1 VLEFSSQLVTLNT
14 VVTYRY
20 LIHTTLSSN
29 ILLLLFFFFFLP
41 PFFLKTHRSWNE
53 RPYNDTYLKAL
64 RVTLDNAG
72 FPNTMIVAPDSG
84 WSIANDILADPVLAA
99 SIHAIGCH
107 YPGTHSS
114 AQAEQTMKPLWA
126 SEDDSTYDNNGE
138 SIHCFSNPKSV
149 KAHFLTFVF
158 FFFSLLSLSWR

>member
-1 VLEFSSQLVTLNT
+1 
-14 VVTYRY
+14 
-20 LIHTTLSSN
+20 
-29 ILLLLFFFFFLP
+29 
-41 PFFLKTHRSWNE
+41 
-53 RPYNDTYLKAL
+53 
-64 RVTLDNAG
+64 
-72 FPNTMIVAPDSG
+72 MIVAPDSG

-138 SIHCFSNPKSV
+138 STKCSSSPKNV
-149 KAHFLTFVF
+149 KVLLTLFVY
-158 FFFSLLSLSWR
+158 FFSLFSLIS

>member
-1 VLEFSSQLVTLNT
+1 
-14 VVTYRY
+14 
-20 LIHTTLSSN
+20 
-29 ILLLLFFFFFLP
+29 
-41 PFFLKTHRSWNE
+41 
-53 RPYNDTYLKAL
+53 
-64 RVTLDNAG
+64 
-72 FPNTMIVAPDSG
+72 MIVAPDSG

-138 SIHCFSNPKSV
+138 SIQCSSSPKSV
-149 KAHFLTFVF
+149 KAHFLTLLSF
-158 FFFSLLSLSWR
+158 FYLFSLISQLALNVGHELLIKTMLMAI